1 MPASELPD
9 PIMLLET
16 LGLALLH
23 SLWQGLI
30 IGAAFHIVN
39 RIPNRADTRY
49 WMSVI
54 ALFVLAACVP
64 ATWAWLLSGAGPDPG
79 SGGYA
84 IAVPV
89 PAEPVADSA
98 GESLSAAGNASPMLW
113 VATVWLIG
121 VIIVASRTLRQWS
134 KLGDLRRGADFTG
147 ARAFGPTLD
156 RLQTAL
162 GLDTRVRVALS
173 GRVSVPV
180 VVGWITPVILLPTS
194 IALGLPRVQL
204 EMILAHELAHLRRGD
219 HWINL
224 LQIAVETLLF
234 YHPVA
239 GWISHRIRIERELAC
254 DDLAVNVT
262 GQRLAYVEMLA
273 ALERSRPGQPG
284 SPVLALGVDDGQ
296 ILTRVRRLVAGPEP
310 GRHRGAVSALA
321 TLALVAAGAVALP
334 MVGSMIDADSDPA
347 TAPIRAVGV
356 SSAPR
361 PIPDAVDA
369 PRGRRV
375 PERRA
380 RVPKAPAEPETP
392 GQADEPAGQP
402 RDPTDTGPAAP
413 PAFDPATA
421 IAARG
426 PVHQGWP
433 EPADPRALLADAA
446 ASLASTSVGLSIRT
460 PELSPSVRDPGPAGG
475 EILRRPTPAYPE
487 TALRDGISGNVVLEI
502 TVDRQGRVGD
512 AKVVDEPSGSAALA
526 RAALRAV
533 HQWRF
538 APFTVDGRAVTHRTT
553 VVFEFEPRAECRP
566 FTGSRIRSC

>member
-1 MPASELPD
+1 MPAAVLLD

-30 IGAAFHIVN
+30 IGAAYWALR
-39 RIPNRADTRY
+39 RIPDRADARY
-49 WMSVI
+49 WMGVI
-54 ALFVLAACVP
+54 ALVVLAACVP
-64 ATWAWLLSGAGPDPG
+64 TTWAWLLSGAGSNPAGPAG
-79 SGGYA
+79 SA
-84 IAVPV
+84 IAATVLAD
-89 PAEPVADSA
+89 PAGHDA
-98 GESLSAAGNASPMLW
+98 GESFLSGRGASPMLW
-113 VATVWLIG
+113 VATIWFVG
-121 VIIVASRTLRQWS
+121 VIVVASRTLRQWS
-134 KLGDLRRGADFTG
+134 ALGALRRGADFSG
-147 ARAFGPTLD
+147 AETFRATLE
-156 RLQTAL
+156 RLQAAL
-162 GLDTRVRVALS
+162 GLHARVRVALS
-173 GRVSVPV
+173 RRVSAPV
-180 VVGWITPVILLPTS
+180 VVGWIAPVVLLPTS

-219 HWINL
+219 HWVNL
-224 LQIAVETLLF
+224 LQIAIETLLF

-254 DDLAVNVT
+254 DELAVNVT
-262 GQRLAYVEMLA
+262 GRRLDYVEMLA

-284 SPVLALGVDDGQ
+284 NPVLALGVDDGQ

-321 TLALVAAGAVALP
+321 ALALVAAGAVALP
-334 MVGSMIDADSDPA
+334 MVASKIDADSDPA
-347 TAPIRAVGV
+347 TAPIRTAGV
-356 SSAPR
+356 SSAPP
-361 PIPDAVDA
+361 PIADAVEASRD
-369 PRGRRV
+369 RRV
-375 PERRA
+375 PERPA
-380 RVPKAPAEPETP
+380 RVPKAPA
-392 GQADEPAGQP
+392 
-402 RDPTDTGPAAP
+402 DTGPAAP

-426 PVHQGWP
+426 PAHQGWP
-433 EPADPRALLADAA
+433 EPADPRSLLADAA

-460 PELSPSVRDPGPAGG
+460 PELSPPVRDPGPAGG

-502 TVDRQGRVGD
+502 TVDRQGRVGE
-512 AKVVDEPSGSAALA
+512 AVVVDEPSGSAALA

-533 HQWRF
+533 RQWRF

-553 VVFEFEPRAECRP
+553 VVFEFEPRAACRP